1 MIDLSGYR
9 KYKLN
14 ENYFETIDTEEKAY
28 WLGLIYA
35 DGCLHIRTNGVKTF
49 CLALKEEDGYIIE
62 ELNSALDS
70 EYKVKH
76 NVNNWNTRYSRLDI
90 NSKLFCEHLE
100 NKGVHPNKTTE
111 CLFPTQE
118 IVPINL
124 RKHFI
129 RGFMDGDGCI
139 SITHDTDYS
148 LKFIGTYEMMK
159 GIQDFFGIE
168 NGSLVQDKRCN
179 VPIYSLGYHGNRITE
194 NLLTILYEDS
204 HISLDRKYQ
213 RFLSL
218 CQLNENNSL
227 DSLYD
232 SNIRRSNIFK
242 LYKQGL
248 SYLKICEVTG
258 HSTSYI
264 NSVIKP
270 YRDIEMAKLD
280 EDILEMYSNGKS
292 KLSICKITGR
302 SRDYIRKLVG

>member
-1 MIDLSGYR
+1 MSGYR

-14 ENYFETIDTEEKAY
+14 EDYFEIIDTEEKAY

-35 DGCLHIRTNGVKTF
+35 DGCLHIRTNGVKIF

-62 ELNSALDS
+62 KFNNSLDS
-70 EYKVKH
+70 EYKIKH
-76 NVNNWNTRYSRLDI
+76 GVNNWNTKYSRLDI
-90 NSKLFCEHLE
+90 NSKIFCEHLE

-124 RKHFI
+124 RKHFV

-139 SITHDTDYS
+139 AITHDTDYS
-148 LKFIGTYEMMK
+148 LKFIGTYEMME
-159 GIQDFFGIE
+159 GIREFFGVD
-168 NGSLVQDKRCN
+168 NVALVQDKRCV
-179 VPIYSLGYHGNRITE
+179 VPIYTLGYHGNRITE
-194 NLLTILYEDS
+194 KLLIPLYEDS
-204 HISLDRKYQ
+204 HIFLKRKYK

-218 CQLNENNSL
+218 CQLNKENSL
-227 DSLYD
+227 NSLED
-232 SNIRRSNIFK
+232 GFTRHSRIFE

-248 SYLKICEVTG
+248 SYMKINELTG

-264 NSVIKP
+264 NKIIKP

-280 EDILEMYSNGKS
+280 EVILEMYKDGKS
-292 KLSICKITGR
+292 KLYICKITGR
-302 SRDYIRKLVG
+302 SRDYIRKLVC